1 MMVKICGITRRE
13 DAEAAVEAGASA
25 IGFVFVA
32 SSPRAVTADQ
42 AAALGQNLAVRKVG
56 IFTDAGAAE
65 IAAIAERAG
74 LDAAQVYSDPGPLA
88 IPLWRAY
95 RIQDAIPELD
105 PAAEAV
111 VLDGTANGVS
121 FDWRMAAEA
130 RSRRIVLAGG
140 LNPGN
145 VGQAIRVARPW
156 GVDVSSGVELAPG
169 VKDARKIL
177 EFVKAAREA
186 AEKS

>member
-13 DAEAAVEAGASA
+13 DAEAAAEAGASA

-32 SSPRAVTADQ
+32 SSPRAVTAEQ
-42 AAALGQNLAVRKVG
+42 AAVLGANLAIRKVG

-74 LDAAQVYSDPGPLA
+74 LDAAQVYRDPGALA
-88 IPLWRAY
+88 LPLWRAY
-95 RIQDAIPELD
+95 RIQDGIPELD
-105 PAAEAV
+105 PAAEAI
-111 VLDGTANGVS
+111 VLDGAANGVR
-121 FDWRMAAEA
+121 FDWGIAAA
-130 RSRRIVLAGG
+130 VRTRRIVLAGG
-140 LNPGN
+140 LNSGN
-145 VGQAIRVARPW
+145 VGEAIRTARPW

-169 VKDARKIL
+169 VKDGRKIL
-177 EFVKAAREA
+177 EFVRAAREA